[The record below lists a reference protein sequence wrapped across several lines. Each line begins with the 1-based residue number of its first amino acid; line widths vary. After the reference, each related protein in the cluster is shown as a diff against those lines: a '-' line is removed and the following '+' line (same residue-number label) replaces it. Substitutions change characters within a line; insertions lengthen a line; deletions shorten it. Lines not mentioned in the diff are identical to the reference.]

1 MSPFS
6 DFVSTYIRTVNENL
20 SSQIGEPEAQL
31 TTPVANLLV
40 AVGSE
45 IDNQEIVVIRETRI
59 EDGAARPDFG
69 VQVDGLLV
77 GHVELKKP
85 GVSLDPDTYKSG
97 HNKEQWEKLRNL
109 PNLLHTDGT
118 EWRLWHYGELVDI
131 VNIHRKGRNSAELL
145 NRFKGILQKFLNW
158 SPVPISTTDALVNKM
173 GMLAA
178 LLRAEVLEQLKLQR
192 KLAKNPKIAPRKLP
206 LPALKEDWR
215 SVLYPRA
222 TDEEFADGF
231 AQTIIFALILALTE
245 GKDIDIKSLH
255 NISRELQEN
264 HGLLG
269 NALGL
274 LTEHISE
281 QSELY
286 TTLTIITRTFSAVD
300 WESISRGSTDVYLHL
315 YEHFLN
321 VYDPELRKKTGS
333 YYTPVEVVDSMV
345 RITDEALRLY
355 LNKPMGLASD
365 GVAVIDPAMGTG
377 TYPLSVLRS
386 VAENPDLL
394 GPGEVKDRINYIAEN
409 LYGFELQSGSFSVAE
424 LRVSQTLEQLGGT
437 IPAGGLNLFVA
448 DTLENPKK
456 SDNARLSYSLQLI
469 AEQRIKANRIK
480 KYTPIQVC
488 IGNPP
493 YKDKAEGMG
502 GWIEQ
507 GDESQPLL
515 ADFKSAGNGRL
526 EYVLKNLY
534 VYFWRWAFWKV
545 FESVETSD
553 AGVVCF
559 ITADGYLRG
568 PGFAGMREYI
578 RRNTSRG
585 WIINLT
591 PEGKQPPA
599 KNAIFNIETPVS
611 VALFVR
617 EPNNSVEVPS
627 DIKYVSFEGTR
638 EEKFAAF
645 KELTLDSEL
654 FQDVRTG
661 WHDKFSPKAEGEWDS
676 YLAMHDIFCW
686 QSPGIKPNKTWVYAP
701 HPDVL
706 EFRWNE
712 LADEA
717 DKVLREEKFR
727 ETRDSS
733 LYKGKKP
740 LPGTDTQQGTEN
752 PLNQVFDHEID
763 RSISKVVQVAY
774 RSFDRQNIIAD
785 SRVLATPRPNLWA
798 ARSAQQIFVVEQH
811 AHFPKAGPGL
821 MMSALIPDMDMFN
834 NRGGRA
840 HPLFHPDGSPNI
852 VPELSSELSELL
864 GLELTD
870 SDILYY
876 LAGLTAHPGY
886 VETFEE
892 ELQEAGIRIPLSA
905 RADLWEELIAL
916 GKNIVWLHTYG
927 ERGEPLEGISSLKET
942 AGEYSMP
949 VYQENMVS
957 MPEKKPT
964 WLVKLTK
971 DGKEYENALQFGT
984 AIWSN
989 VDQRVFEYTVG
1000 GVNVIGSWAGYRLKK
1015 PLGKKTSPLNDIVQ
1029 GTWPREWSREFSELL
1044 SVLTHL
1050 VNLEEQQKKL
1060 LTKVLANPLFLR
1072 EKLEEQGVVWPTP
1085 KDRKPKMA

>member
-1 MSPFS
+1 MNPFS
-6 DFVSTYIRTVNENL
+6 DIVSTYIRTVNENL

-97 HNKEQWEKLRNL
+97 HNKEQWKKLRNL

-118 EWRLWHYGELVDI
+118 EWRLWHYGELIDI

-145 NRFKGILQKFLNW
+145 NRFKGMLQKFLNW
-158 SPVPISTTDALVNKM
+158 SPVPITTTDALVNKM

-661 WHDKFSPKAEGEWDS
+661 WHDKFLPKPRSQWDD
-676 YLAMHDIFCW
+676 YPAMHDIFCW

-701 HPDVL
+701 YGEVL
-706 EFRWNE
+706 ETRWADLVGEENLE
-712 LADEA
+712 L
-717 DKVLREEKFR
+717 KKEKFKK
-727 ETRDSS
+727 TSS
-733 LYKGKKP
+733 TSLEKTAKP
-740 LPGTDTQQGTEN
+740 LPGNDTEKHTDVPFQK
-752 PLNQVFDHEID
+752 LDWL
-763 RSISKVVQVAY
+763 SKPTIARVVY
-774 RSFDRQNIIAD
+774 RSFDRQYLIAD
-785 SRVLATPRPNLWA
+785 SRIIERPRREMWA

-811 AHFPKAGPGL
+811 VVFPKAGPGL
-821 MMSALIPDMDMFN
+821 MFSSLIPDMDAFKGSG
-834 NRGGRA
+834 GGRA

-852 VPELSSELSELL
+852 VPGLSSKLSELL
-864 GLELTD
+864 AFKLTD

-905 RADLWEELIAL
+905 SADLWEELIAL

-949 VYQENMVS
+949 VYEENMVF

-964 WLVKLTK
+964 WYARLPQ

-1060 LTKVLANPLFLR
+1060 LTRVLENPLYTR
-1072 EKLEEQGVVWPTP
+1072 EDLEGRGITWPTQ
-1085 KDRKPKMA
+1085 KDRKPKIRN